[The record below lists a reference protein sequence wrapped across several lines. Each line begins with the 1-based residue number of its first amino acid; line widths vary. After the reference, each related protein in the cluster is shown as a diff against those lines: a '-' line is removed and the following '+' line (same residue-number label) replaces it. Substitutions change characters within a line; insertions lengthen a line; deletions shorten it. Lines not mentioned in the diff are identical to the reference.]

1 MKNLLFFL
9 SMVITWNIISSQ
21 TTSTQQNCCEPAPY
35 IEVTGSAEMEIIPDE
50 IYITVVVTERYD
62 GKNKITIDKLESDM
76 FAALKNTGIEAK
88 NISLSDAESN
98 FNYRFLKSDDAL
110 LSRSYTILTSDA
122 ATVIKV
128 YDAMGAIKA
137 TDVFISKVSH
147 SKIEEYRMETKV
159 NATKAAKDKAT
170 KMVTAIGE
178 TIGSPILLQEIN
190 SDYFP
195 QTRIS
200 QYSNA
205 NYMMDGARL
214 DDFQSQLTYQKIK
227 IRYEVF
233 GKFEIK

>member
-1 MKNLLFFL
+1 MKNLLL
-9 SMVITWNIISSQ
+9 LISMIITSNIIFSQ
-21 TTSTQQNCCEPAPY
+21 TNPSQQNCCEPTPY

-62 GKNKITIDKLESDM
+62 GKNKVTIDKLESDM
-76 FAALKNTGIEAK
+76 FSALKNAGIDPK

-110 LSRSYTILTSDA
+110 LSRSYTILTGDA

-128 YDAMGAIKA
+128 YDAMGAINA

-159 NATKAAKDKAT
+159 NATKAAKDKAA
-170 KMVTAIGE
+170 KMLTAVGE

-190 SDYFP
+190 NDIYP
-195 QTRIS
+195 QARYS
-200 QYSNA
+200 QLSNS
-205 NYMMDGARL
+205 NYMMNKPGL

-233 GKFEIK
+233 GRFKIK

>member
-1 MKNLLFFL
+1 MKNLLL
-9 SMVITWNIISSQ
+9 LISMVITWNFIISQ
-21 TTSTQQNCCEPAPY
+21 NTNTQQNCCEPAPY

-62 GKNKITIDKLESDM
+62 GKNKITIEKLESDM
-76 FAALKNTGIEAK
+76 FAALKNIGIDPK

-178 TIGSPILLQEIN
+178 TIGSPILLQEI
-190 SDYFP
+190 SDAIYP
-195 QTRIS
+195 QAKGVS
-200 QYSNA
+200 QKA
-205 NYMMDGARL
+205 
-214 DDFQSQLTYQKIK
+214 
-227 IRYEVF
+227 
-233 GKFEIK
+233 

>member
-76 FAALKNTGIEAK
+76 FAALKNIGIEAK

-110 LSRSYTILTSDA
+110 LSRSYTILTADA

-190 SDYFP
+190 ENVYP
-195 QTRIS
+195 QARYS
-200 QYSNA
+200 QYSNSNFMIA
-205 NYMMDGARL
+205 EDGLA
-214 DDFQSQLTYQKIK
+214 DFQSQLTYQKIK

>member
-1 MKNLLFFL
+1 M
-9 SMVITWNIISSQ
+9 
-21 TTSTQQNCCEPAPY
+21 
-35 IEVTGSAEMEIIPDE
+35 
-50 IYITVVVTERYD
+50 
-62 GKNKITIDKLESDM
+62 
-76 FAALKNTGIEAK
+76 
-88 NISLSDAESN
+88 
-98 FNYRFLKSDDAL
+98 

-178 TIGSPILLQEIN
+178 TIGSPILLQEI
-190 SDYFP
+190 SDAIYP
-195 QTRIS
+195 QARYS
-200 QYSNA
+200 QYSNS
-205 NYMMDGARL
+205 NFMMDEAGIA
-214 DDFQSQLTYQKIK
+214 DFQSQLTYQKIK

>member
-1 MKNLLFFL
+1 MKNLLLLL
-9 SMVITWNIISSQ
+9 SMVITWNIVISQ
-21 TTSTQQNCCEPAPY
+21 NTHTQQNCCEPAPY

-62 GKNKITIDKLESDM
+62 GKNKITIEKLESDM
-76 FAALKNTGIEAK
+76 FAALKNIGIDPK

-110 LSRSYTILTSDA
+110 LSRSYTILTADA

-190 SDYFP
+190 NDYFP
-195 QTRIS
+195 QSRIS
-200 QYSNA
+200 QYSNS
-205 NYMMDGARL
+205 NFMMDEAGFG
-214 DDFQSQLTYQKIK
+214 DFQAQLTYQKIK

>member
-1 MKNLLFFL
+1 MKNSLLLL
-9 SMVITWNIISSQ
+9 SMVMTWNIIFSQ
-21 TTSTQQNCCEPAPY
+21 TNPTQQNCCEPAPY

-76 FAALKNTGIEAK
+76 FAALKNIGIEAK

-110 LSRSYTILTSDA
+110 LSRSYTILTADA

-147 SKIEEYRMETKV
+147 SKIEEYRMDTKV

-190 SDYFP
+190 NEYFP

-205 NYMMDGARL
+205 NYDINSLGLA
-214 DDFQSQLTYQKIK
+214 DIQSQLTYQKIK

>member
-1 MKNLLFFL
+1 MKKLLL
-9 SMVITWNIISSQ
+9 LVSIVATWNIVLTQ
-21 TTSTQQNCCEPAPY
+21 TNSNQQNCCEPTPY

-76 FAALKNTGIEAK
+76 FTALKNIGIEAK

-110 LSRSYTILTSDA
+110 LSRSYTILTADA

-159 NATKAAKDKAT
+159 NATKAAKEKAT

-178 TIGSPILLQEIN
+178 TIGSPILLQEIIN
-190 SDYFP
+190 EYFP
-195 QTRIS
+195 QSRIS

-205 NYMMDGARL
+205 NYDMNSLGLA
-214 DDFQSQLTYQKIK
+214 DFQSQLTYQKIK

>member
-1 MKNLLFFL
+1 MKNSLLLL
-9 SMVITWNIISSQ
+9 SMVITWNIVISQ
-21 TTSTQQNCCEPAPY
+21 NTNTQQNCCEPVPY

-62 GKNKITIDKLESDM
+62 GKNKITIEKLESDM
-76 FAALKNTGIEAK
+76 FAALKNIGIDPK

-110 LSRSYTILTSDA
+110 LSRSYTILTADA

-178 TIGSPILLQEIN
+178 TIGSPILLQEI
-190 SDYFP
+190 SDAVYP
-195 QTRIS
+195 QARYS
-200 QYSNA
+200 QYSNS
-205 NYMMDGARL
+205 NFIL
-214 DDFQSQLTYQKIK
+214 DEAGFGDFQSQLTYQKIK